1 MPENSSSRKID
12 PSIIAA
18 LIGVIGTIIVT
29 LITLNANK
37 QPAAPTAI
45 PTPIIISTNTEVPS
59 PVPTD
64 TAAPGEPTSTPAP
77 PTDTPVPTFT
87 LVPPVAIGPDWG
99 AGCISTLWKPYPA
112 NVPMIDAG
120 NGCWKPPVLIY
131 SANSGKLSFL
141 YERTGSGPVDIYG
154 LFAPLPESG
163 SVTFTISFNDLTNVD
178 ILMGVFGSQDLNTQ
192 GLLMNIPA
200 SNNTK
205 KSVIAQKDSV
215 TVYTTLQSTSPLA
228 QGSGFSFTFTF
239 TPNSA
244 SGMVNPSV
252 FVTNPDSIPSAHK
265 YLFLGYRGA
274 PGRYRISG
282 AFSDLQIK

>member
-1 MPENSSSRKID
+1 
-12 PSIIAA
+12 
-18 LIGVIGTIIVT
+18 
-29 LITLNANK
+29 
-37 QPAAPTAI
+37 
-45 PTPIIISTNTEVPS
+45 
-59 PVPTD
+59 
-64 TAAPGEPTSTPAP
+64 
-77 PTDTPVPTFT
+77 
-87 LVPPVAIGPDWG
+87 
-99 AGCISTLWKPYPA
+99 
-112 NVPMIDAG
+112 MIDAG

-252 FVTNPDSIPSAHK
+252 FVTNPVSIPSAQK